1 MGVCFVN
8 SLNRL
13 FKAVWTGCLRVFFAV
28 CCLNRLFVWAFLMCV
43 LSSFLCGFLVFFGAF
58 SVEKRK
64 VFKVYTTKYIMFGLF
79 SRKKEL
85 EGIKED
91 TKKGFESVKKDIA
104 SVSGWIKHLDSE
116 KNMQKKDVDDL
127 KEVLSSIQNEIESM
141 KNVLAMMNELKT
153 NRVFKTPKQV
163 FNKQTAVYAVQTGV
177 QTGVQTPKLDQF
189 SVTERAIV
197 WILLNSDM
205 KLSYDDLAA
214 MLGKERS
221 TIRGQI
227 NTIKAK
233 SEGLIEEVIEENG
246 KKRVFIPENVK
257 ERVLKKS
264 KVRVKSNKNLK
275 KTRNVS
281 EY

>member
-1 MGVCFVN
+1 
-8 SLNRL
+8 
-13 FKAVWTGCLRVFFAV
+13 
-28 CCLNRLFVWAFLMCV
+28 
-43 LSSFLCGFLVFFGAF
+43 
-58 SVEKRK
+58 
-64 VFKVYTTKYIMFGLF
+64 MFWPF
-79 SRKKEL
+79 SRKKEI
-85 EGIKED
+85 EQIKED
-91 TKKGFESVKKDIA
+91 TKKGFESVKKDIS

-116 KNMQKKDVDDL
+116 KNLQKKDAEDI
-127 KEVLSSIQNEIESM
+127 KEVLASIQNEIEGM
-141 KNVLAMMNELKT
+141 KNVLAMMNELKP

-177 QTGVQTPKLDQF
+177 QTGVQTPKLEQF

-227 NTIKAK
+227 NTIRSK

-257 ERVLKKS
+257 EMVLKKS
-264 KVRVKSNKNLK
+264 KVRVKSNKNSK
-275 KTRNVS
+275 ETQKIS
-281 EY
+281 KY